1 MTLATK
7 WKIISAVYKKHDS
20 QIHVVKRKKYSKN
33 IRRQIVNYCFFAP
46 NLLYMGEVTPVY
58 IKTQR

>member
-7 WKIISAVYKKHDS
+7 WKIMNAVYKKHDS

-33 IRRQIVNYCFFAP
+33 IRRQIVNYNFFCP
-46 NLLYMGEVTPVY
+46 KFTLHG
-58 IKTQR
+58 